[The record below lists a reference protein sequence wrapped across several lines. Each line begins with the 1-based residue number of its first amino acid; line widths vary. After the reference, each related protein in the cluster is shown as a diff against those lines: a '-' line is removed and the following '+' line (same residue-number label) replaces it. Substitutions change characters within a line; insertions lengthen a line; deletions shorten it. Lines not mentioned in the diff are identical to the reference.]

1 MICLTIKN
9 SIGGDQECSKEK
21 TLGCELQMLQHN
33 TFFVLNTV
41 HMAVAKSDLT
51 EKDWEKYP

>member
-1 MICLTIKN
+1 MHLTMICLAIKN

-21 TLGCELQMLQHN
+21 TLGCELQMLQH
-33 TFFVLNTV
+33 TFIMLNTV

-51 EKDWEKYP
+51 ERD

>member
-1 MICLTIKN
+1 MHLTMICLTIKN

-51 EKDWEKYP
+51 EKD